1 MAAFEYLALTPEGVE
16 QKGVAEAD
24 SSQQLRQ
31 QLRDRQLTPLNI
43 QSLKQGQEQGGGG
56 FQLWRRG
63 LATEDLALMTRQL
76 GTLLQSGMPLADA
89 LAVLSK
95 QSEKPKVA
103 SLIASIRAGVL
114 EGRGLAASMGDHPQA
129 FPAMYRASIA
139 AGEQAGKLDRII
151 LRLADHTEKRGHTQ
165 QKLLLAMIYP
175 ALLVLVTIG
184 IVSGLLIFV
193 VPDVVEVFQDQGQ
206 TLPPLTRGLLAVSGA
221 IGNYGGLM
229 FVLLIALAIGTRWLL
244 SRPGPK
250 LKWHK
255 LITKLPLIG
264 TLSKT
269 VNSSQFAATVSL
281 LINSG
286 VPLVDALRIA
296 TDVVPNLW
304 WRDRLQSVRVRV
316 QEGSSLNRSM
326 EEAGGFP
333 PMMLAMVASGEASGE
348 LDAMLERVA
357 DAAEREQ
364 DAALGTIMGLFEP
377 FVLIIMGVSVLLIV
391 VAILQPIFEL
401 NQLV

>member
-1 MAAFEYLALTPEGVE
+1 MAAFEYRALTPEGVE

-43 QSLKQGQEQGGGG
+43 QALKSGQQQQQSG
-56 FQLWRRG
+56 FSLWRRS
-63 LATEDLALMTRQL
+63 LSTDDLALLTRQL
-76 GTLLQSGMPLADA
+76 GTLLQSGMPLTDA
-89 LAVLSK
+89 LAVLAK

-114 EGRGLAASMGDHPQA
+114 EGRGLSDTMGDHPQA
-129 FPAMYRASIA
+129 FPPMYRASVA
-139 AGEQAGKLDRII
+139 AGEQAGKLDRVI
-151 LRLADHTEKRGHTQ
+151 LRLAEHTEKRGQTQ
-165 QKLLLAMIYP
+165 QQLLMAMIYP

-193 VPDVVEVFQDQGQ
+193 VPDVVEVFEDQGQ
-206 TLPPLTRGLLAVSGA
+206 TLPPLTRGLLLVSAV
-221 IGNYGGLM
+221 IGNYGAI
-229 FVLLIALAIGTRWLL
+229 LLLSMIVGAIALRWYL
-244 SRPGPK
+244 SKTGPR
-250 LKWHK
+250 LKWHRV
-255 LITKLPLIG
+255 ITRLPLIG
-264 TLSKT
+264 KLSKT

-296 TDVVPNLW
+296 SEVVPNMW
-304 WRDRLQSVRVRV
+304 WRERLQIVRTRV
-316 QEGSSLNRSM
+316 QEGGSLSRSM
-326 EEAGGFP
+326 EEIGDFP
-333 PMMLAMVASGEASGE
+333 PMMLAMVSSGEASGQ
-348 LDAMLERVA
+348 LDTMLERVA

-364 DAALGTIMGLFEP
+364 DAAIGTIMGLFEP

>member
-1 MAAFEYLALTPEGVE
+1 MAAFEYTALTPDGRE
-16 QKGVAEAD
+16 QRGVAEAD

-43 QSLKQGQEQGGGG
+43 QSLKQGADQKGGG
-56 FQLWRRG
+56 FSAWRRR
-63 LATEDLALMTRQL
+63 LSTDDLALLTRQL

-114 EGRGLAASMGDHPQA
+114 EGRGLAASMADHPQA

-151 LRLADHTEKRGHTQ
+151 LRLAEHTEKRGQTQ
-165 QKLLLAMIYP
+165 QALLLAMIYP

-206 TLPPLTRGLLAVSGA
+206 TLPPLTRALLALSGA
-221 IGNYGGLM
+221 IANYGGLI
-229 FVLLIALAIGTRWLL
+229 FILFISLLVGLRWLL
-244 SRPGPK
+244 SRPGPR
-250 LKWHK
+250 LKWHRS
-255 LITKLPLIG
+255 ITGWPFIG
-264 TLSKT
+264 KLSKT

-296 TDVVPNLW
+296 SEVVPNDW
-304 WRDRLQSVRVRV
+304 WRERLQSVRNRV
-316 QEGSSLNRSM
+316 QEGRSLNRAM

-348 LDAMLERVA
+348 LDSMLERVA
-357 DAAEREQ
+357 DAAEQEQ
-364 DAALGTIMGLFEP
+364 EAAIGTVMGLFEP
-377 FVLIIMGVSVLLIV
+377 LVLIIMGVSVLLIV

>member
-1 MAAFEYLALTPEGVE
+1 MAAFEYRALTAEGVE

-43 QSLKQGQEQGGGG
+43 QALKSGQQQSQSG
-56 FQLWRRG
+56 FSLWRRS
-63 LATEDLALMTRQL
+63 LSTDDLALLTRQL

-89 LAVLSK
+89 LAVLAK

-114 EGRGLAASMGDHPQA
+114 EGRGLSDSMGDHPQA
-129 FPAMYRASIA
+129 FPPMYRASVA
-139 AGEQAGKLDRII
+139 AGEQAGKLDRVI
-151 LRLADHTEKRGHTQ
+151 LRLAEHTEKRGQTQ
-165 QKLLLAMIYP
+165 QQLLMAMIYP

-193 VPDVVEVFQDQGQ
+193 VPDVVEVFEDQGQ
-206 TLPPLTRGLLAVSGA
+206 TLPPLTRGLLVVSGV
-221 IGNYGGLM
+221 IGSYGGI
-229 FVLLIALAIGTRWLL
+229 LLLALIIGVIALRWYL
-244 SRPGPK
+244 SKPGPR
-250 LKWHK
+250 LSWHRI
-255 LITKLPLIG
+255 ITRLPLIG
-264 TLSKT
+264 KLSKT

-296 TDVVPNLW
+296 ADVVPNMW
-304 WRDRLQSVRVRV
+304 WRERLQIVRTRV
-316 QEGSSLNRSM
+316 QEGGSLSRSM
-326 EEAGGFP
+326 EDIGDFP
-333 PMMLAMVASGEASGE
+333 PMMLAMVSSGEASGQ

-364 DAALGTIMGLFEP
+364 DAAISTIMGLFEP